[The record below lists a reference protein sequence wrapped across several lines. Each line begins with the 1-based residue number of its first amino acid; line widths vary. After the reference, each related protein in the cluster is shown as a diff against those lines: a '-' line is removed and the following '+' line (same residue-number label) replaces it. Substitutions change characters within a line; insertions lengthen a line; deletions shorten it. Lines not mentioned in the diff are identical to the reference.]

1 MILLNDLYVHRHVAQ
16 RQLGWEG
23 VVVLGHPH
31 FYHHFGFKSA
41 ASLGIRCEYDVPEEA
56 LESFMILELT
66 SGSLQ
71 ERPGTIQYAD
81 PFKALG

>member
-1 MILLNDLYVHRHVAQ
+1 MILLNDLCVHQHVAQ
-16 RQLGWEG
+16 RQLRWDG

-31 FYHHFGFKSA
+31 FYHRFRFKSA

-66 SGSLQ
+66 PGSLQ
-71 ERPGTIQYAD
+71 GRSGTI
-81 PFKALG
+81 